1 MNMTKQLLN
10 TKNLKLAQAK
20 ETAEKLENTYSFARR
35 MITVQNP
42 DWENKSIKENEEI
55 MQNNKKYL
63 AYTNL
68 IVACSNLSYAERRG
82 KNMLRELENAIN
94 YAEEIGANI
103 Y

>member
-10 TKNLKLAQAK
+10 INNFKLAQAK
-20 ETAEKLENTYSFARR
+20 ETAEKLETTYSVARR
-35 MITVQNP
+35 MITVQNT
-42 DWENKSIKENEEI
+42 DYENKTIKENNEI
-55 MQNNKKYL
+55 IQNNKKYL

-68 IVACSNLSYAERRG
+68 IIACSNLSYAERRG

-94 YAEEIGANI
+94 YGEEIGVNI